1 MALPNS
7 AVLSPEFRQQIAEAM
22 GERHLNVPCP
32 SCASDDF
39 LLIDGYLSQPVMR
52 LDEGGE
58 QFVPHGRRVLIAIEC
73 ANCGYLRYHHLAR
86 LGLVPEGA
94 RWTMEAALGER
105 EGPF

>member
-39 LLIDGYLSQPVMR
+39 QLIDGYCSQPVLRM
-52 LDEGGE
+52 DAGGE
-58 QFVPHGRRVLIAIEC
+58 QFVPHSRLVLIAIEC

-94 RWTMEAALGER
+94 RWTVETALGER
-105 EGPF
+105 EG